1 MDDIKN
7 KTIRWECNNW
17 FKRDDNFIQVVTPIG
32 NKIVL
37 NKKLSYIWTS
47 IDYIITTDELWEKVK
62 GEILEDEFING
73 LKEIN
78 SYKLISILDKE
89 DEFDSIFD

>member
-1 MDDIKN
+1 MGDIKN

-17 FKRDDNFIQVVTPIG
+17 FERDDNFIQIVTPVG
-32 NKIVL
+32 NKVVL

-47 IDYIITTDELWEKVK
+47 IDYIITTDELWGKVK
-62 GEILEDEFING
+62 DEILEDEFING

-89 DEFDSIFD
+89 EEFDSIFD